1 MSAVFLITCSYN
13 SRHPHTTSCTA
24 WWPFVRVVFCPVV
37 FCPGFNRRIACRS
50 LKLYRP
56 MVTYNLR
63 NRHHNRHLTDHF
75 SPESYSETRIGFL
88 FYLIVPILFL
98 LMCIV
103 AICQRLVKRI
113 YGYGYGYGLNRRTII
128 NPRIMLHAP
137 VVFE

>member
-1 MSAVFLITCSYN
+1 MA
-13 SRHPHTTSCTA
+13 
-24 WWPFVRVVFCPVV
+24 
-37 FCPGFNRRIACRS
+37 FCPGGILSGGLLSGIQPADRVSIFEAVS
-50 LKLYRP
+50 AHG
-56 MVTYNLR
+56 YNLR